1 MQVPKP
7 PSCGALWP
15 CPKELNGSSL
25 PCLLPSDRA
34 RWIKIAIH
42 NHKCPSLAGSMCL
55 PWCPSGTKLPF
66 FLPNCPLQ
74 ATGACTCK
82 PGKSLIYNHLIISII
97 VKSDLLGDAYTKSDL
112 LEPLV
117 DIYALAVAEL
127 FTGHFAHS
135 ERCLFAQVKKAVI
148 SKSRRTKTKR
158 ILILTYFDISYF
170 DISNIVIIFA
180 QTIDAL

>member
-1 MQVPKP
+1 MHCPF
-7 PSCGALWP
+7 PS
-15 CPKELNGSSL
+15 PKELNGSSL
-25 PCLLPSDRA
+25 HCLLPSDRA

-42 NHKCPSLAGSMCL
+42 NHKCPSSVGSECL
-55 PWCPSGTKLPF
+55 PWFPSGTKLPF

-112 LEPLV
+112 LETLV
-117 DIYALAVAEL
+117 DIYAIAVAEL

-148 SKSRRTKTKR
+148 SKSRRTKTKW